1 MTIITTCLCLFVRG
15 FSFFFLPSNGCSFG
29 CRWILPSYGPRHV
42 FSLLLSPLNRHALP
56 RQRARIDFVGITRL
70 SLSTGKTLTPPG
82 GGRGRPRPC
91 SLLRC
96 SARTEGAQRQV
107 DWRVAV
113 TDGQSAAHGRRL
125 CVSEPGRLAK
135 QLMSLMLH

>member
-1 MTIITTCLCLFVRG
+1 VPLPVCQRFLIFLFALQRMFFWLPLDIAILWPAPCFFSIGISVESSRAAETEGKDRFRG
-15 FSFFFLPSNGCSFG
+15 D
-29 CRWILPSYGPRHV
+29 
-42 FSLLLSPLNRHALP
+42 A
-56 RQRARIDFVGITRL
+56 
-70 SLSTGKTLTPPG
+70 PG
-82 GGRGRPRPC
+82 GGGRPRPC

-96 SARTEGAQRQV
+96 SAARTEGAQRQV